1 MKGFAYAYI
10 EILKWDLKNMRFFKI
25 RIKIS
30 EIDELDFFLSILN
43 YFVYLI

>member
-1 MKGFAYAYI
+1 MA
-10 EILKWDLKNMRFFKI
+10 FFFL
-25 RIKIS
+25 IKIS